1 MKMKKSIDLE
11 EGDFMKKLIIEGK
24 RELSGVV
31 NISGAKNSVVALIPA
46 AMLTDGKCIIRNVP
60 NISDVRLL
68 IEMMKLL
75 GSDIKL
81 ENDILYIDNSK
92 AVNHEIDTYY
102 ASKMRASYYF
112 MGVLLSKYGYAKI
125 SYPGGCTIGARPINF
140 HVNGFEKLGATVNII
155 DQNIYEISADNL
167 VGNEIFLDIASVGAT
182 INIMFASVK
191 AKGKTRIHNAA
202 KEPEIINIADFLNSM
217 GAKVTG
223 AGTSEITIE
232 GVETLH
238 DGEIEVIPDRIEA
251 GTYVIMGA
259 LLGNNLVIEGVVK
272 EHLDSLF
279 AKLTEAGCNYK
290 IEGNKVIISKTE
302 SLKPV
307 NIKTLVYP
315 GFPTD
320 LGQPMSTFLTQC
332 EGDSIFEETI
342 YENRMR
348 HIKYLNEMG
357 ANIDLDGKIA
367 VVHGKTPL
375 KGENV
380 EATDLRAG
388 AAMLVAGML
397 AEGKTE
403 ITNIEHILRGY
414 ENIVGKLSAVGAS
427 VKLVDE

>member
-1 MKMKKSIDLE
+1 
-11 EGDFMKKLIIEGK
+11 MKKLIIEGK
-24 RELSGVV
+24 NKLAGRIKIG
-31 NISGAKNSVVALIPA
+31 GAKNSVVALIPA
-46 AMLTDGKCIIRNVP
+46 AMLTNGKCIIKNVP

-81 ENDILYIDNSK
+81 EGDVLYIDNRN
-92 AVNHEIDTYY
+92 AVNHEIDTHY

-140 HVNGFEKLGATVNII
+140 HVNGFKKLGAEVETTDDEKTYII
-155 DQNIYEISADNL
+155 TGKNL
-167 VGNEIFLDIASVGAT
+167 VGNDIFLDMASVGAT
-182 INIMFASVK
+182 INIMFASIR
-191 AKGKTRIHNAA
+191 AKGVTKIHNAA
-202 KEPEIINIADFLNSM
+202 KEPEIVNIADFLNSM
-217 GAKVTG
+217 GAKVSG
-223 AGTSEITIE
+223 AGTSEIVIE
-232 GVETLH
+232 GVEELH

-259 LLGNNLVIEGVVK
+259 LLGNDLVIDGIVK
-272 EHLDSLF
+272 EHLDALF
-279 AKLTEAGCNYK
+279 SKLYEAGCNYE
-290 IEGNKVIISKTE
+290 INGNEVKISKTDK
-302 SLKPV
+302 LNPV
-307 NIKTLVYP
+307 NVKTLVFP

-332 EGDSIFEETI
+332 EGDSVFEETI

-357 ANIDLDGKIA
+357 ANIDLDNKVA
-367 VVHGKTPL
+367 VIHGKTDL
-375 KGENV
+375 VGRNV

-388 AAMLVAGML
+388 AAMLLAGMI
-397 AEGKTE
+397 AEGHTE

-414 ENIVGKLSAVGAS
+414 ENIVEKLSAVGAD
-427 VKLVDE
+427 VKIVEE

>member
-1 MKMKKSIDLE
+1 
-11 EGDFMKKLIIEGK
+11 MKKLVIEGK
-24 RELSGVV
+24 KELSGT
-31 NISGAKNSVVALIPA
+31 IKIGGAKNSVVALIPA
-46 AMLTDGKCIIRNVP
+46 AMLTNGRCVIRNVP

-68 IEMMKLL
+68 IQMMKLL
-75 GSDIKL
+75 GSNIELVGDT
-81 ENDILYIDNSK
+81 LYIDNK
-92 AVNHEIDTYY
+92 NAVNHEIDENY

-140 HVNGFEKLGATVNII
+140 HVNGFKKLGAEVETTEDEKTYII
-155 DQNIYEISADNL
+155 TGKNL
-167 VGNEIFLDIASVGAT
+167 VGNDIFLDMASVGAT
-182 INIMFASVK
+182 INIMFAAVK
-191 AKGKTRIHNAA
+191 AKGITKIHNAA

-217 GAKVTG
+217 GAKVSG
-223 AGTSEITIE
+223 AGTSEIIIE
-232 GVETLH
+232 GVEELH

-251 GTYVIMGA
+251 GTYIIMGA
-259 LLGNNLVIEGVVK
+259 LLGKNLMIEGVCK
-272 EHLDSLF
+272 EHLDALF
-279 AKLTEAGCNYK
+279 NKLYEAGCNFEIENK
-290 IEGNKVIISKTE
+290 IVKISKCDR
-302 SLKPV
+302 LNPV

-332 EGDSIFEETI
+332 DGDSIFEETI

-357 ANIDLDGKIA
+357 ANIDLDNKIA
-367 VVHGKTPL
+367 VVHGKTNL
-375 KGENV
+375 VGKNV

-388 AAMLVAGML
+388 AAMLLAGMI

-414 ENIVGKLSAVGAS
+414 ENIVEKLSAVGAN
-427 VKLVDE
+427 VAIVEE